1 MKFQDIKTVCVI
13 GGGKMGRQI
22 ALNNARFG
30 FVSYLTDCN
39 ADVCRQAADW
49 AEEYLAGRVAKGRM
63 TQEEVD
69 AIKGR
74 WHVVTDLAE
83 AVKDADLVIEAI
95 YEDENAKHEIFR
107 QVNALG
113 KKDAIVATNS
123 SNMVSSLFAGDIDDP
138 SRLANLHYFNPALV
152 MEFVEVVKGDHTSEE
167 TAQALMDFAAA
178 TGKKPALMR
187 KEIERFIANRI
198 IKAIYDEAYWL
209 VENGYCSFEAVDL
222 ACEKGLGHKMGPYR
236 TKDLTGIDLTY
247 RMMTATYET
256 TGEKPVG
263 YDLIKNLYDQ
273 GRLGKAVGH
282 GFYDYE

>member
-1 MKFQDIKTVCVI
+1 
-13 GGGKMGRQI
+13 
-22 ALNNARFG
+22 
-30 FVSYLTDCN
+30 
-39 ADVCRQAADW
+39 
-49 AEEYLAGRVAKGRM
+49 
-63 TQEEVD
+63 
-69 AIKGR
+69 
-74 WHVVTDLAE
+74 
-83 AVKDADLVIEAI
+83 
-95 YEDENAKHEIFR
+95 
-107 QVNALG
+107 
-113 KKDAIVATNS
+113 
-123 SNMVSSLFAGDIDDP
+123 
-138 SRLANLHYFNPALV
+138 
-152 MEFVEVVKGDHTSEE
+152 
-167 TAQALMDFAAA
+167 
-178 TGKKPALMR
+178 MR

-247 RMMTATYET
+247 RMMTTTYEA

>member
-22 ALNNARFG
+22 ALNNAKYG
-30 FVSYLTDCN
+30 YVSYLTDCN
-39 ADVCRQAADW
+39 ADVCKQAAAW
-49 AEEYLAGRVAKGRM
+49 AEEYLAGRLAKGRM

-69 AIKGR
+69 GIKSR

-113 KKDAIVATNS
+113 KKEAIVATNS
-123 SNMVSSLFAGDIDDP
+123 SSMVSSMFAGDIDDP

-167 TAQALMDFAAA
+167 TAQALMDFATA

-247 RMMTATYET
+247 RMMTTTYEA